1 MGVAIG
7 DLLEREEISRS
18 DLKGKIIAFDAYN
31 VIYQFLTTVRGRD
44 GRPLTD
50 SNGNPTSHLSGLL
63 YRTSAFAEDGI
74 KSVFV
79 FDGVPPELKAET
91 LGKRREL
98 RDAAHEKWAFAMER
112 GDTAEILK
120 YSQAAVKIDPQAVEE
135 SKTLLSMLGIPVIE
149 APSEGEAQA
158 SYMARKGDVDFVSS
172 QDYDAFVFG
181 ADIVIRNLTVSGKRK
196 MPGKNIYTDV
206 FPEKVDLNKNLTRM
220 GLTKDRFIDL
230 ALCVGTDFNKGI
242 DRVGAKTA
250 LKLIK
255 EYGGYAGILKSKG
268 LEDQEPRYA
277 AAKEFFKNPPV
288 TDDYTLRW
296 TKPDQEKMIEF
307 LCSKREFSEER
318 VLSAWKKLNAAFDMK
333 TKQPTLD
340 QWF

>member
-18 DLKGKIIAFDAYN
+18 DLKGKIVAFDAYN

-44 GRPLTD
+44 GKPLTD
-50 SNGNPTSHLSGLL
+50 SKGNPTSHLSGVL
-63 YRTSAFAEDGI
+63 YRTSSFVEDGI
-74 KSVFV
+74 KPVFV
-79 FDGVPPELKAET
+79 FDGIPPELKAET
-91 LGKRREL
+91 LDKRREI
-98 RDAAHEKWAFAMER
+98 REAAHEKWALAMER

-120 YSQAAVKIDPQAVEE
+120 YSQAAVKIDPQVVEE
-135 SKTLLSMLGIPVIE
+135 SKTLLSLMGIPVIE

-158 SYMARKGDVDFVSS
+158 SYMADKGDVDFVSS
-172 QDYDAFVFG
+172 QDYDAFIFG
-181 ADIVIRNLTVSGKRK
+181 AKTVIRNLTVSGKRK
-196 MPGKNIYTDV
+196 LPGKSVYVDV
-206 FPEKVDLNKNLTRM
+206 LPEKVDLNKNLAR
-220 GLTKDRFIDL
+220 LEITKDQFIDL

-250 LKLIK
+250 LKLVK
-255 EYGGYAGILKSKG
+255 EYGGYAEILKAKG
-268 LEDQEPRYA
+268 LEDQTERYG

-288 TDDYTLRW
+288 TDDYTIQW
-296 TKPDQEKMIEF
+296 TKPDKEKMIEF
-307 LCSKREFSEER
+307 LCSKRDFSEER
-318 VLSAWKKLNAAFDMK
+318 VMSAWQKVNAAFETK